1 LRNARRKG
9 KRLGRLRVSSSLI
22 PKVKEL
28 RAQGLSI
35 CRIEKTLKS
44 KDFLWVNQKYIEKT
58 KMIYL
63 Q

>member
-1 LRNARRKG
+1 
-9 KRLGRLRVSSSLI
+9 
-22 PKVKEL
+22 
-28 RAQGLSI
+28 
-35 CRIEKTLKS
+35 IEKTLKS